1 MRVIAPKTPRLPQA
15 RRKYL
20 EQGQPNKRRCAD
32 EASACSRRFP
42 RFLAMAKIHLD
53 ADRLE
58 EAADEVGRELTIAPE
73 SAAARE
79 LKATI
84 DAATLR

>member
-1 MRVIAPKTPRLPQA
+1 
-15 RRKYL
+15 
-20 EQGQPNKRRCAD
+20 
-32 EASACSRRFP
+32 
-42 RFLAMAKIHLD
+42 MAKIHLD